1 MDWSCDGQKLASG
14 SYDRT
19 VCVFTLDKDR
29 LVCGLCIY
37 CIVNVSVLPVTMLCC
52 NIGASVITM
61 SFSVLLCHN
70 VYYNVLLCI
79 TVCYSVTVC
88 HGVIVFVTVY
98 YSVMMCVIVL

>member
-37 CIVNVSVLPVTMLCC
+37 LHCACVLLVTMLCC
-52 NIGASVITM
+52 NIKASIITM
-61 SFSVLLCHN
+61 SFSVLLCHC
-70 VYYNVLLCI
+70 VLQCL
-79 TVCYSVTVC
+79 SVC
-88 HGVIVFVTVY
+88 HCVIVFVTVY